1 MKTDISLL
9 LINPWIADFA
19 AYNFWAEPLGLLYV
33 AAVLREA
40 GSQINYIDCLTS
52 RVRKN
57 PGVKKNGCSKY
68 IRSVIA
74 KPKELQFVN
83 RDYACYGIDEE
94 EFFNRIQAFQRPD
107 AVLVT
112 SMMTYWYPG
121 VFKAIDDVRSVYGK
135 TMPIVLG
142 GLYAQLCPRHARTS
156 GANLVYTEQNL
167 SPLFAALEDLTG
179 KKFEYMPEA
188 FSLSQFPLPLHELQ
202 ADTHSGDKQQ
212 CASDNI
218 NQQDKKTHI
227 QRQNSA
233 PQERLQ
239 GVLSFFCVLTR
250 TGCPFN
256 CSYCATPL
264 LHGSKRDITSVI
276 EEITTCSR
284 FFKAQNVAF
293 YDDALLAGAE
303 QHFIPLAEE
312 IIERSPDLAFHLP
325 NGIHASLV
333 TKKIAD
339 LLKKIGVESIR
350 IGLETADPALQ
361 QKTGGKTSNKDYQRA
376 LSLLREAGYRREQI
390 GTYTMIG
397 FPGQKPGS
405 VEKTIDFVHECGGS
419 PHLSYFSPI
428 PGTGIWN
435 EARRFVPF
443 DIDKEPL
450 FHNNTVYI
458 LGNRNFSKRTIA
470 RLKARV
476 LEYRNSGLIS

>member
-1 MKTDISLL
+1 MKNDISLL
-9 LINPWIADFA
+9 LINPWITDFA

-33 AAVLREA
+33 AAVLLDA
-40 GSQINYIDCLTS
+40 GARIHYIDCLTS

-57 PGVKKNGCSKY
+57 PGQKKNGCSKY
-68 IRSVIA
+68 LRTVIA
-74 KPKELQFVN
+74 KPKTLEFVD
-83 RDYACYGIDEE
+83 RDYAQYGIGEE
-94 EFFNRIQAFQRPD
+94 EFFSRIRALPRPD

-121 VFKAIDDVRSVYGK
+121 VFKAIRVVRRVYGEN
-135 TMPIVLG
+135 MPIVLG
-142 GLYAQLCPRHARTS
+142 GVYARLCPRHARTS
-156 GANLVYTEQNL
+156 GADLVYGEQSL
-167 SPLFAALEDLTG
+167 GPLFTALEKLTE
-179 KKFEYMPEA
+179 KRFKRIPEA
-188 FSLSQFPLPLHELQ
+188 SSLSQFPLPLHALQ
-202 ADTHSGDKQQ
+202 LTAHMKGDQHGEYE
-212 CASDNI
+212 NI
-218 NQQDKKTHI
+218 SRWI
-227 QRQNSA
+227 QSRTVQSQNGNS
-233 PQERLQ
+233 QGRLRERLN
-239 GVLSFFCVLTR
+239 FFCILTR

-264 LHGSKRDITSVI
+264 LHRAGSKRSIVSVI

-284 FFKAQNVAF
+284 LLKTRNAVF

-312 IIERSPDLAFHLP
+312 IARLIPGLAFHLP
-325 NGIHASLV
+325 NGIHAFLV
-333 TKKIAD
+333 TKKIAG
-339 LLKKIGVESIR
+339 LLKKIGVETIR

-390 GTYTMIG
+390 GTYIMIG

-405 VEKTIDFVHECGGS
+405 VEKTIDFVYRCGGS

-443 DIDKEPL
+443 DIDDEPL

-458 LGNRNFSKRTIA
+458 LTNRNFSERTIA
-470 RLKARV
+470 RLKSKAVELRK
-476 LEYRNSGLIS
+476 